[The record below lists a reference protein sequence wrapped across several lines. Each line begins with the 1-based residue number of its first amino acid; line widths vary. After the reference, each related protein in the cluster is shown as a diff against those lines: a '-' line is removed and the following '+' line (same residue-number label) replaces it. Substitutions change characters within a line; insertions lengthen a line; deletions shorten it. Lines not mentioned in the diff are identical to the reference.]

1 MGGMSEAEEARGHAA
16 APLPDEEV
24 VRRHR
29 GGEAFRFEILMRRYN
44 RRLFRVARAILKDD
58 DEAEDVMQQAYV
70 NAYTHLDQFAGR
82 ARFSTWLTRIAV
94 HEALTRA
101 GRSARLERVDALT
114 ERGEREPKEFAASG
128 LTPEQQ
134 ALTGEVRVVLE
145 SSLDAI
151 PEIYRSVFVLR
162 EVEGLDTTEAAECLG
177 VSEDTVKTRLHRA
190 RTLLRSEVF
199 ERAGLASSELFRFHL
214 IRCDRVVAKVFARL
228 KLPPLAQ
235 PHCDCP
241 GEFCELE
248 R

>member
-1 MGGMSEAEEARGHAA
+1 MGGMSEAEEPRGHAA

-24 VRRHR
+24 VRRIR
-29 GGEAFRFEILMRRYN
+29 GGEAALFEILMRRYN

-70 NAYTHLDQFAGR
+70 NAYTHLDQFAER

-94 HEALTRA
+94 YEALARA
-101 GRSARLERVDALT
+101 RRSARLERVDALA
-114 ERGEREPKEFAASG
+114 ERSGQEPKEFLASG

-134 ALTGEVRVVLE
+134 ALTGEVRAVLE

-162 EVEGLDTTEAAECLG
+162 EVEGLDTTETAECLG

-190 RTLLRSEVF
+190 RTLLRSELF

-228 KLPPLAQ
+228 KLPPLAK

-241 GEFCELE
+241 GEFCRLE
-248 R
+248 G